1 MEEQTIEYK
10 RVTDEEII
18 LIGAIQQV
26 NNITNLLHSNSHK
39 DYIYQHLLPVKYE
52 LERQLS
58 NYYDR
63 KHKQRKVMES
73 M

>member
-1 MEEQTIEYK
+1 MEEPTIEYK
-10 RVTDEEII
+10 RVQDQEII
-18 LIGAIQQV
+18 LIGALQQID
-26 NNITNLLHSNSHK
+26 NITNLLYSNEYK

-58 NYYDR
+58 NYYEQRR
-63 KHKQRKVMES
+63 KTVAS

>member
-10 RVTDEEII
+10 RVQDQEII
-18 LIGAIQQV
+18 LIGALQQID
-26 NNITNLLHSNSHK
+26 NITNLLYSNEYK

-58 NYYDR
+58 NYYEQRR
-63 KHKQRKVMES
+63 KTMAS

>member
-26 NNITNLLHSNSHK
+26 NNITNLLHS
-39 DYIYQHLLPVKYE
+39 
-52 LERQLS
+52 
-58 NYYDR
+58 
-63 KHKQRKVMES
+63 
-73 M
+73 